1 MNTLYIVTYLCIN
14 TKIYVQYNLLKV
26 VLIRGSG
33 SIRRYRSFTDI
44 DVANFQ
50 CRTNQLN
57 CSLIFYNILI
67 PLTVFDAAKFAFLT
81 TLKKVHLP
89 LILSNFVNTLDHW
102 IMLVPLN
109 IL

>member
-57 CSLIFYNILI
+57 CSLIFKNILI

-81 TLKKVHLP
+81 TLKKGAP
-89 LILSNFVNTLDHW
+89 SSNSFQLC
-102 IMLVPLN
+102 
-109 IL
+109 